1 VVRKC
6 AGLLLIAALASAAP
20 PKLFVQ
26 STDHLE
32 VIYYSP
38 AHEYLVAHLIRAF
51 ENAYAFESNLF
62 HYTPSGK
69 VTILLQD
76 FGDHGHGAAGT
87 VPRNLISIGLA
98 PFSYTYETI
107 PASERMAWVTNHEL
121 IHIVMGDNASESD
134 RRWRKIF
141 FGKVAPNADDPL
153 SMFYSSLTS
162 PRHYSPRWFHEGI
175 AAFMETWMAGGL
187 GRALGGYDEMVFRAM
202 VRDDTY
208 IYQAVGLE
216 SEGSTVDFQTGA
228 NAYLYGTRFMT
239 YLALTHGPERLLQW
253 ITRGDGTHR
262 YFSTQFTK
270 VFGAPLNEEWVRWIA
285 YERKWQTANL
295 KKIEQYPVTKPEHLT
310 RGALGSVSRPY
321 YDPSNRTVYAAVRYP
336 GRMAH
341 IAALHLDSGQ
351 IDHLKDL
358 KGSALYYVA
367 SICLD
372 PSGQR
377 IFFTTDNNNWRD
389 LNVYDLKT
397 RHARKLLQDFRTGD
411 LAWNAKDG
419 SLWGIRHNDGLSSIV
434 RLQEPFD
441 KFETLHEFPYGTDLF
456 DIDISPDGQFLTGAL
471 GSMSGKQKLVR
482 YRLDS
487 LSLEKA
493 EEEGLYDFEYNS
505 PGNFVHSPDGRYL
518 YGSSYYTGVSN
529 LFRYDTQTRNMDVIS
544 NAETGL
550 FRPLPLPEGELIA
563 FEYTARGFVP
573 SRVPTVALQDV
584 SAIRYLGQELVEKY
598 PVLKTW
604 KLPPPSS
611 IDPQTL
617 ITHTGSY
624 SPFRNV
630 RLISAYPIV
639 QGYLD
644 SVAGGYR
651 AEFAD
656 RLRVAGLNLTAS
668 VSPYPSLPTNQW
680 FHGGLEA
687 YYWDWKLTGY
697 YNNADFYDL
706 FGPTKVSR
714 KGGALKLD
722 KHQSLLYDSPRTLDL
737 DWNIAGYVGMD
748 RLPDYQNVTAP
759 HSQFVQGNISLK
771 YSFLERSLGAVDDEK
786 GTTWK
791 IASRL
796 TYAGNSAFP
805 RLYVNYDRGWL
816 LPLKNSSFW
825 IRGSGGKSWGNTAD
839 AFGNYYFGGFGNNW
853 IDHLASDRYRDY
865 YTFPGV
871 QINQIGASN
880 YVKALGEW
888 DLPPIKFK
896 RLGTTAMY
904 VNWARFAAF
913 SSVLA
918 TNFIGTAGRTTYA
931 NLGVQLDV
939 RIVLFTYLNTTFSAG
954 YAGAMDQNGQTSNGY
969 MISLKIL

>member
-1 VVRKC
+1 LRKAAWLLFI
-6 AGLLLIAALASAAP
+6 AGLASGAP

-51 ENAYAFESNLF
+51 ENAFTFQSHLF

-107 PASERMAWVTNHEL
+107 PASERMAWVTNHEM
-121 IHIVMGDNASESD
+121 IHIVMGDNASETD
-134 RRWRKIF
+134 RRWRQIF
-141 FGKVAPNADDPL
+141 FGKVAPTADDPL

-216 SEGSTVDFQTGA
+216 SEGTTVDFQTGA

-239 YLALTHGPERLLQW
+239 YLSLTHGPDKLLEW

-262 YFSTQFTK
+262 YFTSQFTK
-270 VFGAPLNEEWVRWIA
+270 VFGATLDEEWKRWIDF
-285 YERKWQTANL
+285 ERQWQTANL
-295 KKIEQYPVTKPEHLT
+295 KQIEQYAMTKPEHLT
-310 RGALGSVSRPY
+310 KGALGSVSRPF
-321 YDPSNRTVYAAVRYP
+321 YDASTATVYAAVRYP
-336 GRMAH
+336 GRMAN
-341 IAALHLDSGQ
+341 IAALHLDSGRV
-351 IDHLKDL
+351 DHLTDL

-372 PSGQR
+372 PAGQR

-397 RHARKLLQDFRTGD
+397 RHTKKLLRDFRTGD
-411 LAWNAKDG
+411 LAWDAKEG
-419 SLWGIRHNDGLSSIV
+419 ALWGIRHNDGFSSIV
-434 RLQEPFD
+434 RMKEPFD
-441 KFETLHEFPYGTDLF
+441 KFETVHEFPYGTDLF
-456 DIDISPDGQFLTGAL
+456 DIDISPDGTYLTGAL
-471 GSMSGKQKLVR
+471 GAMSGKQKLVR
-482 YRLDS
+482 YRVADLT
-487 LSLEKA
+487 LEKA
-493 EEEGLYDFEYNS
+493 DEEVLYDFEYNS

-529 LFRYDTQTRNMDVIS
+529 LFRYDTQTKEMEVIS
-544 NAETGL
+544 NCETGL
-550 FRPLPLPEGELIA
+550 FRPLPLPDGKLIA
-563 FEYTARGFVP
+563 FEYTAKGFVP
-573 SRVPTVALQDV
+573 SRVPTKALQDV
-584 SAIRYLGQELVEKY
+584 SAVRYLGQELVEKY

-611 IDPQTL
+611 IDPKTL
-617 ITHTGSY
+617 ITSSGSY
-624 SPFRNV
+624 SPVRNIRV
-630 RLISAYPIV
+630 ISAYPII

-656 RLRVAGLNLTAS
+656 KLRVAGVNLTAS
-668 VSPYPSLPTNQW
+668 VSPYPSLSTNQW

-714 KGGALKLD
+714 KGGALEIE
-722 KHQSLLYDSPRTLDL
+722 KHRNLLYDSPRLLDL
-737 DWNIAGYVGMD
+737 DWNVAGYVGQNV
-748 RLPDYQNVTAP
+748 LPDYQNVAAP
-759 HSQFVQGNISLK
+759 HPQFAQGNIALK

-791 IASRL
+791 VASRL
-796 TYAGNSAFP
+796 SVAGGSWFP

-816 LPLKNSSFW
+816 LPLRNSSFW
-825 IRGSGGKSWGNTAD
+825 IRASGGKSWGNSAD
-839 AFGNYYFGGFGNNW
+839 AFGNFYFGGFGNNW

-880 YVKALGEW
+880 YLKALGEW

-904 VNWARFAAF
+904 VNWARFALF
-913 SSVLA
+913 SSALG
-918 TNFIGTAGRTTYA
+918 TNFIGSPTRTTYG
-931 NLGVQLDV
+931 NLGAQLDV
-939 RIVLFTYLNTTFSAG
+939 RVVLFTYLNTTFSAG
-954 YAGAMDQNGQTSNGY
+954 YAAAVDQNGHTSTGY